1 MADILAAATT
11 ANVRESSHSP
21 AGAACIML
29 SMTVE
34 PSTGRATGDA
44 RMKILWLSQNLP
56 YPPKTGVLQ
65 RNYHLIRQASRFAD
79 IHLVAILKRDILPG
93 YDAALAERRLRELC
107 ASVRVVELPAEKS
120 RLHLGWLLLKS
131 LFTEQPFTVNWAAAD
146 DLARAIADA
155 AAQCR
160 FDAAYFDTIS
170 LAPYRRH
177 MASLPAILN
186 HHNIESG
193 LFDRRIAFE
202 RNPLKRFYL
211 RQEARKLA
219 AYEARVAREFDVH
232 ATVSALDAQRLADG
246 CPGAR
251 ATVVAN
257 GVDVEYF
264 SPRSDEA
271 ENGHLVMVSG
281 MNWFPNRDAAIFMAQ
296 EIWPLIRQ
304 AKPQCRLS
312 IVGTSPPAEVLE
324 LAANDARVAVTG
336 FAADVRPYIEAAQV
350 YLCPMRDGGG
360 TRLKILDALA
370 MGRPIVAT
378 TMALEGIPV
387 VPERDVLVA
396 DSPAEFVRQVSR
408 IVEDPGLGRRI
419 AASGRSFVEKHFA
432 WPVIGAALE
441 SAFRTVAAARPARA

>member
-1 MADILAAATT
+1 
-11 ANVRESSHSP
+11 
-21 AGAACIML
+21 
-29 SMTVE
+29 
-34 PSTGRATGDA
+34 
-44 RMKILWLSQNLP
+44 MKILWLSQNLP

-65 RNYHLIRQASRFAD
+65 RNYHLIREASRFAD
-79 IHLVAILKRDILPG
+79 IHLIAILKRDILPG
-93 YDAALAERRLRELC
+93 YDPALAERRLRELC
-107 ASVRVVELPAEKS
+107 ASVTVVELPAES
-120 RLHLGWLLLKS
+120 SQLYLAWLLLKS

-146 DLARAIADA
+146 GLTRAVADA
-155 AAQCR
+155 MERDR

-170 LAPYRRH
+170 LAPYRRQI
-177 MASLPAILN
+177 ASLPAILN

-219 AYEARVAREFDVH
+219 AYEARIAHEFQVH
-232 ATVSALDAQRLADG
+232 ATVSALDAQRLVAG

-251 ATVVAN
+251 TTIVAN

-264 SPRSDEA
+264 APRSDAA
-271 ENGHLVMVSG
+271 ERGHLVMVSG
-281 MNWFPNRDAAIFMAQ
+281 MNWFPNRDAAIFMARD
-296 EIWPLIRQ
+296 IWPLIRQ
-304 AKPQCRLS
+304 AKPHCRLS
-312 IVGTSPPAEVLE
+312 IVGTSPPPDVLE
-324 LAANDARVAVTG
+324 LAAHDPQVAATG
-336 FAADVRPYIEAAQV
+336 FAADVRPYIEKAQI

-378 TMALEGIPV
+378 TMALEGIPLA
-387 VPERDVLVA
+387 PERDVLVA

-408 IVEDPGLGRRI
+408 IVDDPELGRRI
-419 AASGRSFVEKHFA
+419 AERGRAFVEEHFA

-441 SAFRTVAAARPARA
+441 SAFRTVAASRPARA